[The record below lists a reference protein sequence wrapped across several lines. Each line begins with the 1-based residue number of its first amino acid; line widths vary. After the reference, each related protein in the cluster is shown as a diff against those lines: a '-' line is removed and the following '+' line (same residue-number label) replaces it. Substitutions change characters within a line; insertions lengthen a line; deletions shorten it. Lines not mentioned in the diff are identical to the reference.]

1 MDVFDTSFLVLAF
14 DPNAKGPID
23 PATGQPL
30 THCQQRVDHLLRML
44 GAEKRRV
51 LIPTPVLAE
60 YLVRGGADKDKRL
73 QEFIGSK
80 SFLVAPFD
88 LRAAIECA
96 MIEDGDSKRIGAS
109 LSEVESKA
117 KVKFDRQI
125 IAIAKAR
132 GATIIYT
139 GDLGLAACA
148 RRNKLQ
154 VVLTFELPL
163 PPEDQQINI
172 EYGD

>member
-1 MDVFDTSFLVLAF
+1 
-14 DPNAKGPID
+14 
-23 PATGQPL
+23 
-30 THCQQRVDHLLRML
+30 LLRML

-60 YLVRGGADKDKRL
+60 YLVRGGVDKDRRL

-96 MIEDGDSKRIGAS
+96 MIEDGDSKSGGAS

-132 GATIIYT
+132 GASIIYT